1 MEMLVGRPV
10 IRSVAVV
17 FNNKRYEDLGIRIEG
32 SSSNTTVKFA
42 E

>member
-1 MEMLVGRPV
+1 MLVGRPV

-17 FNNKRYEDLGIRIEG
+17 FYNNKRYEDLGIRIEG
-32 SSSNTTVKFA
+32 SSSHTTVKFA